1 MTISFTGAG
10 NFATARKGPVTL
22 TEIQKIRQRFP
33 RAGAQFIATQLGR
46 SMEDVRL
53 LIGAGQ

>member
-1 MTISFTGAG
+1 MSLSFTGAG
-10 NFATARKGPVTL
+10 AFATARKGPVTL

-33 RAGAQFIATQLGR
+33 RAGVQFIATQLGR

-53 LIGAGQ
+53 LIGASQ

>member
-1 MTISFTGAG
+1 MSLSFTGAG
-10 NFATARKGPVTL
+10 AFATTRKGPVTL

-53 LIGAGQ
+53 LIGADQ